1 MSRRRVRVSESFFE
15 QLDELFGPDRGE
27 TGEPSRLDFTL
38 FELPDV
44 MERFAVDWDRLP
56 ELDVGIGGGRVLLQA
71 GVLVYA
77 YTVYGLLMPDDTI
90 ELISITIDP

>member
-27 TGEPSRLDFTL
+27 NGEPSRLDFTL

-56 ELDVGIGGGRVLLQA
+56 GSMSASEAV
-71 GVLVYA
+71 VYCSRQGCSC
-77 YTVYGLLMPDDTI
+77 TRTPCTG
-90 ELISITIDP
+90 S